1 LREQSLGVE
10 LAEAI
15 PRAHKTESPLGNL
28 VTDLMR
34 AAHPADV
41 ALLNGG
47 GLRADLPVGPLTYGR
62 LYEALPFDNRLAT
75 IATTAGQLAA
85 VIATNLSRDGGILSV
100 SGVRAVARCTA
111 GAPKVGAPKVGTL
124 TVTIVGANGRPLAP
138 ETALT
143 VVTSEFLA
151 TGGDDVLPQEL
162 QRRATLDSGP
172 LLRDAVATQL
182 RARRRVP
189 TPRELADPA
198 TPRLSYPGQR
208 PVRCDLR

>member
-1 LREQSLGVE
+1 
-10 LAEAI
+10 
-15 PRAHKTESPLGNL
+15 
-28 VTDLMR
+28 
-34 AAHPADV
+34 
-41 ALLNGG
+41 
-47 GLRADLPVGPLTYGR
+47 
-62 LYEALPFDNRLAT
+62 
-75 IATTAGQLAA
+75 
-85 VIATNLSRDGGILSV
+85 
-100 SGVRAVARCTA
+100 
-111 GAPKVGAPKVGTL
+111 VGTL